1 MRISDWSSDVCSS
14 DLPGDREAGE
24 AKPTEQ
30 EHERRIAG
38 YDSKIGAERP
48 RFAARMPGL
57 ARAERFAHRQEE
69 KQGDEKPRRA
79 EDIKGAAPSQQLR
92 PPPPQRKAEQGTER
106 HASGLERQGPDACGR
121 WNGVGDHRM
130 GRRDTDGLSTP
141 HKARNR

>member
-92 PPPPQRKAEQGTER
+92 QPDRK
-106 HASGLERQGPDACGR
+106 
-121 WNGVGDHRM
+121 
-130 GRRDTDGLSTP
+130 STRLNSS
-141 HKARNR
+141 H